1 MSRAT
6 IGSHF
11 RDGFAALGHE
21 PALLAAELTWRWCFG
36 ISMLAV
42 AIFSTGIFFDGL
54 KVSKADDFLLSTL
67 QPQLLATA
75 LRHIFR
81 GSLSRFLL
89 AQALLTLGITLLWSF
104 ASAVGRAAILRR
116 LVAMLGS
123 DDDTQPAT
131 WNFGSIF
138 LLQLLRAM
146 WVQIALVISVL
157 LLLYGATMANLERPL
172 LAALALSFGVGVTV
186 VAGFSLNWYLGFAP
200 LFSIRNGLNA
210 REAVEKTIEF
220 STRQSGRLFVIGL
233 GFLAIRLFWMATMAV
248 VVVAP
253 LNLVGTID
261 GRWIALLMGLMLLF
275 YFVGADALLLARW
288 GAYASLVEDDSHPE
302 PALSAEIPPELPA
315 TLEILP
321 LEGLA

>member
-1 MSRAT
+1 MPRAST
-6 IGSHF
+6 ASHF
-11 RDGFAALGHE
+11 RDGFAALAHE

-42 AIFSTGIFFDGL
+42 AIFSTGIFLDGL
-54 KVSKADDFLLSTL
+54 EVSKADDFLLSTL

-104 ASAVGRAAILRR
+104 ASAAGRAATLRR

-123 DDDTQPAT
+123 DDEAQPAT

-146 WVQIALVISVL
+146 WVQIAIAITVL
-157 LLLYGATMANLERPL
+157 LLIYGATMANLERPL
-172 LAALALSFGVGVTV
+172 LAALALSFGVGVT
-186 VAGFSLNWYLGFAP
+186 AIIGFSLNWYLGIAP
-200 LFSIRNGLNA
+200 LFCIRNGASA
-210 REAVEKTIEF
+210 RRAVEQTIEF
-220 STRQSGRLFVIGL
+220 SNRQSGRLFLIGL
-233 GFLAIRLFWMATMAV
+233 VFLAIRLFWMATMGV
-248 VVVAP
+248 VFVAP

-288 GAYASLVEDDSHPE
+288 GAYVSLVEDDSHPDLAPE
-302 PALSAEIPPELPA
+302 LSAEIPPA
-315 TLEILP
+315 ALEIIP